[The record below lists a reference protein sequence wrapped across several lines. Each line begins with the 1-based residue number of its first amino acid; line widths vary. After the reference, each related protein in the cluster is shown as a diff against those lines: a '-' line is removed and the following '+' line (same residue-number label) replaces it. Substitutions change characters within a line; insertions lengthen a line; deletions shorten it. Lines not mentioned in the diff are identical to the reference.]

1 VTIPHEGMDHAL
13 YEFLAL
19 PDRPAL
25 RWPGGAALAGT
36 VFLYLEHWELLPA
49 DGRLRDP
56 RFRDPFGDF
65 RPDYRAYTWRE
76 YGNRIG
82 IFRLLD
88 VLDRTELKVTVAA
101 NASACDRY
109 PYLVDELLKR
119 DYEFAAHGSHA
130 TRMLTSRM
138 PEAEERDFIAS
149 SVGRVSRASGKPCAG
164 WIGQDYAE
172 SERTPF
178 LLAELGLAYLAD
190 WPNDD
195 LPYLM
200 ADGKIVSL
208 PNQSELDDVQLMWHR
223 RVLAPRYSEMIA
235 EAATEL
241 AAEAKRAN
249 AGRFMGL
256 HLHPWLAGMPHRF
269 PHVVRA
275 IEAFAATDGLW
286 SATAAE
292 VALAAAPQLRQ
303 PQAWR
308 MP

>member
-1 VTIPHEGMDHAL
+1 MS
-13 YEFLAL
+13 FLRAAG
-19 PDRPAL
+19 PSSACAGPAA
-25 RWPGGAALAGT
+25 RR
-36 VFLYLEHWELLPA
+36 LPA
-49 DGRLRDP
+49 PCSSIWSIGSCCPPTAALRDP

-149 SVGRVSRASGKPCAG
+149 SVERVSRASGKPCVG

-172 SERTPF
+172 FRTDAVPARRSGPCIPRR
-178 LLAELGLAYLAD
+178 LAE
-190 WPNDD
+190 
-195 LPYLM
+195 
-200 ADGKIVSL
+200 
-208 PNQSELDDVQLMWHR
+208 R
-223 RVLAPRYSEMIA
+223 
-235 EAATEL
+235 
-241 AAEAKRAN
+241 
-249 AGRFMGL
+249 
-256 HLHPWLAGMPHRF
+256 
-269 PHVVRA
+269 
-275 IEAFAATDGLW
+275 
-286 SATAAE
+286 
-292 VALAAAPQLRQ
+292 
-303 PQAWR
+303 
-308 MP
+308 